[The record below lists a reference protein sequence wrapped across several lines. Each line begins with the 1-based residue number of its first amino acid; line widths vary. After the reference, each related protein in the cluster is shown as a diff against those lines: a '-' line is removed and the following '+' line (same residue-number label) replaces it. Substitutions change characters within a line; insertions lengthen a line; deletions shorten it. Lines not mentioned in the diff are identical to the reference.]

1 MIKRQITAWMCLCS
15 AGLMV
20 TAPQLA
26 EMCYAQQDP
35 GRYEGVIDEI
45 EGDLEKKPGGVA
57 GEAGGIELEDLGAPA
72 NLDARQFRDLES
84 PYVDGVRSNTPLGE
98 PVLSV
103 DVNLTSRRARVWEE
117 GGNQMLLLEEEVKFW
132 VGAYSFRANSAVVR
146 VETESLPGREI
157 KHVAVYL
164 NHATPGNVP
173 GNLDGPV
180 VASARKLLVTVSSYG
195 KMKLATDLMQEG
207 VEKNA
212 LVEQAEKRFARY
224 DESQGQVLEREA
236 LRPVFSPEQFAMR
249 NARREALGMKV
260 SEADK
265 EFIRLANAQ
274 LEYAVLSRQEAESG
288 GQNIAAIAKP
298 GEAAARR
305 ERLRA
310 IEAASPEPAILPA
323 QGSLSYGPIKIFSS
337 QLVGEPGSGE
347 RALMFLGGVDLTYED
362 YERDLSVA
370 LHAQKA
376 VIIIDEDK
384 LRGEDEDDEVNAN
397 QGGELAGKGILGI
410 YLEDSVEVS
419 DGDYTIRAPRVYYDL
434 QENKALVLDAVM
446 YTYDEQMRLPL
457 YVRAEA
463 LRQTSANSWTA
474 EEARFTTSEF
484 GEPHFAIAASE
495 ITIDR
500 REKPGRADRF
510 FLTSKHNRGEIF
522 GTPLVYF
529 PYIAGEYYDIPLRDV
544 RGGFNSRFGLFFE
557 TGWDMFSLLGKEK
570 PENIDA
576 IGKLGYL
583 GVHNLSLGLDSDYD
597 TETMYGDFKS
607 YLIPI
612 DGGEDVLGEGRE
624 DVNRSGDTRG
634 FESWKHRQYL
644 PENVELSLQ
653 LDYVSDNTF
662 LEEFFPR
669 EAYEAQQYQ
678 ASGYVKVSEDS
689 WLVSGVAKT
698 NLNSFTPQLT
708 YLQAPG
714 YVVDKLPEIQATT
727 APFTLLGETVNWYSQ
742 SSLSRLRVRAGTDTP
757 GSRGFEFEPS
767 EEIFG
772 IPPNQTFKSYIEGL
786 GVPTNYVLRAD
797 TRHELSMP
805 VDIAE
810 WLNFVPYVVG
820 RVTAY
825 DRTFEEFND
834 GDGSTDTVR
843 LWGMVGGR
851 LNTEFSKVWT
861 TRSNA
866 VLNTNGIRHIF
877 EPYMNVWTVG
887 TTIQDQDLPIFDYD
901 VERIDQGT
909 GLAVGARNTW
919 QTKRGGPG
927 RWRDVDW
934 IMWDARYVQRWDEG
948 FPRFRIPRFYNYHP
962 EYSIGG
968 SHFYSELLWM
978 VSDNVAVMG
987 ELTWANEFEEV
998 VQWRVNGT
1006 INHTPRFSSFVNYE
1020 EIPVLSSRLLTYG
1033 FSYRLATK
1041 YMVHFLQRLDLD
1053 NDDSRRIS
1061 VNLDRKLPRFVFRVN
1076 VVLDVV
1082 DNEQLF
1088 NVQIIPDGL
1097 GGQTNWAATPLRF

>member
-1 MIKRQITAWMCLCS
+1 
-15 AGLMV
+15 MV

-26 EMCYAQQDP
+26 EICYAQQDP
-35 GRYEGVIDEI
+35 GRYEGVIDEV
-45 EGDLEKKPGGVA
+45 EGDLKKKPN
-57 GEAGGIELEDLGAPA
+57 EESFSELEDLGAPT
-72 NLDARQFRDLES
+72 NLDARQFSDLEA
-84 PYVDGVRSNTPLGE
+84 PYVDGVRTNTPLGE
-98 PVLSV
+98 PVLSL
-103 DVNLTSRRARVWEE
+103 DVNLAAKRTRVWNE
-117 GGNQMLLLEEEVKFW
+117 GGNQVLLLEEDVKFW
-132 VGAYSFRANSAVVR
+132 VGAYSFRAKGAVVR
-146 VETESLPGREI
+146 VATESLPGREI

-164 NHATPGNVP
+164 DHATPGNVP
-173 GNLDGPV
+173 GSLDGPV

-195 KMKLATDLMQEG
+195 KMKLLTDLMQEG
-207 VEKNA
+207 VEKSE
-212 LVEQAEKRFARY
+212 LVEKAETRFARY
-224 DESQGQVLEREA
+224 DASQEQVLERTK
-236 LRPVFSPEQFAMR
+236 LRPVFSPEQFAIR
-249 NARREALGMKV
+249 NARRKALGV
-260 SEADK
+260 EISEADK

-274 LEYAVLSRQEAESG
+274 LEHEVLSRQEIESG
-288 GQNIAAIAKP
+288 DREIATIAKP
-298 GEAAARR
+298 EVAAARR
-305 ERLRA
+305 ERIRA
-310 IEAASPEPAILPA
+310 LEGASPEPAILPA

-337 QLVGEPGSGE
+337 QQIGEPGSGQ

-362 YERDLSVA
+362 YARSLSVS
-370 LHAQKA
+370 LRAQKA
-376 VIIIDEDK
+376 VIIIDENK
-384 LRGEDEDDEVNAN
+384 LRGGDDDEVNASV
-397 QGGELAGKGILGI
+397 GGELAGKGILGI
-410 YLEDSVEVS
+410 YLENSVQIS

-434 QENKALVLDAVM
+434 MENKALVLDAVM
-446 YTYDEQMRLPL
+446 YTYDDQMKLPL

-463 LRQTSANSWTA
+463 LRQTSANSWNA

-484 GEPHFAIAASE
+484 GEPHFAIAAGE
-495 ITIDR
+495 VTIDR
-500 REKPGRADRF
+500 RETPGGTDRY
-510 FLTSKHNRGEIF
+510 FLASKHNRGEVF

-529 PYIAGEYYDIPLRDV
+529 PYIAGEYYDVPLRDV

-557 TGWDMFSLLGKEK
+557 TGWDMFSLFGKEK
-570 PENIDA
+570 PENVDA
-576 IGKLGYL
+576 VGKLGYL
-583 GVHNLSLGLDSDYD
+583 GVHNLSLGLDADYD
-597 TETMYGDFKS
+597 TETMYGEFKS
-607 YLIPI
+607 YMIPI
-612 DGGEDVLGEGRE
+612 DGGEDVLGEGRR

-634 FESWKHRQYL
+634 FETWKHRQYL
-644 PENVELSLQ
+644 PDNIELSLQ
-653 LDYVSDNTF
+653 ASWVSDNTF

-678 ASGYVKVSEDS
+678 ASGYVKTNEDN

-727 APFTLLGETVNWYSQ
+727 APFTLFNETVNWYSQ
-742 SSLSRLRVRAGTDTP
+742 SSLSRMRVRAGTDTP
-757 GSRGFEFEPS
+757 ESRGFEQVPS

-805 VDIAE
+805 VEINE

-834 GDGSTDTVR
+834 GNGANDTVR

-861 TRSNA
+861 TRSNP
-866 VLNTNGIRHIF
+866 VLNTNGIRHVF
-877 EPYMNVWTVG
+877 EPYMNIWTVG

-909 GLAVGARNTW
+909 GVAVGARNTL

-948 FPRFRIPRFYNYHP
+948 FPEFRIPRYYNYHP

-978 VSDNVAVMG
+978 VSDNVAMMG
-987 ELTWANEFEEV
+987 ELTWGNEFDEV

-1006 INHTPRFSSFVNYE
+1006 INHTPRFGTFVNYE

-1033 FSYRLATK
+1033 FTYRLATK

-1053 NDDSRRIS
+1053 NDESRRIG

-1076 VVLDVV
+1076 VILDVV

-1088 NVQIIPDGL
+1088 NVQLIPDGL
-1097 GGQTNWAATPLRF
+1097 GGQTNWAATPLQF